1 MLSKQVTL
9 MLIMIERVALSFK
22 TNISGVIEENGLK
35 FTLRAIILA
44 NITRLLIASK
54 LYLSKVKIKS
64 FIEFKKIFREN
75 LIDVKKDINRRSLS
89 WRDQGGYIR
98 KESYSRL

>member
-44 NITRLLIASK
+44 NII
-54 LYLSKVKIKS
+54 
-64 FIEFKKIFREN
+64 IFMM
-75 LIDVKKDINRRSLS
+75 
-89 WRDQGGYIR
+89 
-98 KESYSRL
+98 

>member
-9 MLIMIERVALSFK
+9 MLILIERVALSFE

-35 FTLRAIILA
+35 FTLRVIILA

-64 FIEFKKIFREN
+64 FIEFKKIFR
-75 LIDVKKDINRRSLS
+75 
-89 WRDQGGYIR
+89 
-98 KESYSRL
+98 